1 MSIVTPHHL
10 PQFVRVAETARASVT
25 FFLDGVPVQALAG
38 DTLLTAI
45 LTQQRHVRCS
55 EFSDGPRAGFCLIGA
70 CQDCW
75 VRSEDGTR
83 LRACSTPLRE
93 GMRVLT
99 RNDVHSDVDNEAA
112 NNTTTDVTTD
122 ATTDASNKAEAQ

>member
-45 LTQQRHVRCS
+45 LTQQRHVRRS
-55 EFSDGPRAGFCLIGA
+55 EFSDMPRAGFCLIGA

-99 RNDVHSDVDNEAA
+99 RIDVHNDVDNEAA
-112 NNTTTDVTTD
+112 NN
-122 ATTDASNKAEAQ
+122 ATTDASSDASNEAEAQ